1 MKLVSTFQQDPNKRE
16 VKGREGVD
24 IPAGCPYK
32 DLTKEPMKDQAG
44 MRASECATSG
54 RRFPYECFSCN
65 NRDCLLQR
73 YGMPPVRLNLQE
85 RNHVS

>member
-1 MKLVSTFQQDPNKRE
+1 MVSAFQQDPYKRE
-16 VKGREGVD
+16 AKRREGVD

-44 MRASECATSG
+44 MRASECATPS

-85 RNHVS
+85 RNHVR